1 MKFFKL
7 IIIYFQGANTNCL
20 PAPQPPCSSAKASA
34 TRGEGVSLPSGNNP
48 FRELKNIIITTMLL
62 LLFPFVSSC
71 RDQQMEIRPGACQTL
86 EYLPL
91 LQGKSVALVV
101 NHTSLI
107 DQTHLADSLLDL
119 DINIIQIFSPEH
131 GFRGNEDAGAL
142 VKDGVDPRTGLTVVS
157 LYGSHKKPQPEDLE
171 NIDIV
176 VFDLQDVGVRFF
188 TYISTLYYVME
199 ACAENDIPII
209 VLDRPNPN
217 GDYVAG
223 AVLDMDLKSFVGI
236 LPLPVVYGLTMGE
249 LAGMINGE
257 GWLKDNLQCDLRV
270 IRIKNW
276 DHNTHYELP
285 VKPSPNLPNYQS
297 VRLYPSLCIFEGTNM
312 SVGRGTMF
320 PFQVIGYPDS
330 TYGSF
335 TFTPESIKGMAM
347 NPKHK
352 NERCYGMDL
361 RNIDPPK
368 FTLHYFFDYLR
379 ISNDSTA
386 YLERPEWI
394 EMLMG
399 DPDFIEKVKAGQ
411 TEAQIT
417 ESWQADLNAYLLMR
431 KKYLLYPDFDAVKK

>member
-20 PAPQPPCSSAKASA
+20 LTPPAP
-34 TRGEGVSLPSGNNP
+34 EGASLPAQNNP
-48 FRELKNIIITTMLL
+48 FRELKITIINHFTITTILL

-91 LQGKSVALVV
+91 LQKRSVALVV
-101 NHTSLI
+101 NHTSHI
-107 DQTHLADSLLDL
+107 GQTHLADSLLNL
-119 DINIIQIFSPEH
+119 DINVKQIFSPEH

-142 VKDGVDPRTGLTVVS
+142 VKDGIDPKTGLPVIS
-157 LYGSHKKPQPEDLE
+157 LYGSHKKPQPEDLDS
-171 NIDIV
+171 IDIV

-188 TYISTLYYVME
+188 TYISTLFYVME
-199 ACAENDIPII
+199 ACAENNIPII

-223 AVLDMDLKSFVGI
+223 AVLDMDLISFVGI

-249 LAGMINGE
+249 LARMINGE
-257 GWLKDNLQCDLRV
+257 GWLKDDLQCDLRV
-270 IRIKNW
+270 INIQNW
-276 DHNTHYELP
+276 DHNTRYELP

-312 SVGRGTMF
+312 NVGRGTSF

-335 TFTPESIKGMAM
+335 TFTPESIKGMAL

-352 NERCYGMDL
+352 DELCYGIDL
-361 RNIDPPK
+361 RNIDPPN
-368 FTLHYFFDYLR
+368 FTLQYFFDYLK
-379 ISNDSTA
+379 ITKDTA
-386 YLERPEWI
+386 AYFERPEWI

-399 DPDFIEKVKAGQ
+399 DPDFIEKVEAGQ
-411 TEAQIT
+411 TESQIT
-417 ESWQADLNAYLLMR
+417 ESWQTDLNAYLLMR
-431 KKYLLYPDFDAVKK
+431 KKYLLYPDFETANK

>member
-7 IIIYFQGANTNCL
+7 IIIYFQRANTNCL
-20 PAPQPPCSSAKASA
+20 PAPPSP
-34 TRGEGVSLPSGNNP
+34 EGASLPAQNNP
-48 FRELKNIIITTMLL
+48 FRELKIIIINHFTITAILL

-71 RDQQMEIRPGACQTL
+71 RDQQMEIRPGASQTL
-86 EYLPL
+86 EYLSL

-107 DQTHLADSLLDL
+107 GQTHLADSLLNL
-119 DINIIQIFSPEH
+119 DINIKQIFSPEH

-142 VKDGVDPRTGLTVVS
+142 VKDGIDPKTGLPVIS
-157 LYGSHKKPQPEDLE
+157 LYGSHKKPQPEDLKS
-171 NIDIV
+171 IDIV

-188 TYISTLYYVME
+188 TYISTLFYVME
-199 ACAENDIPII
+199 ACAEHNIPMV

-249 LAGMINGE
+249 LARMINGE
-257 GWLKDNLQCDLRV
+257 GWLKDDLQCDLRV
-270 IRIKNW
+270 INIQNW
-276 DHNTHYELP
+276 DHNTRYELP

-312 SVGRGTMF
+312 SVGRGTSF

-335 TFTPESIKGMAM
+335 TFTPKSIKGMAL

-352 NERCYGMDL
+352 DELCYGINL

-368 FTLHYFFDYLR
+368 FTLQYFFDYLK
-379 ISNDSTA
+379 ITKDTA
-386 YLERPEWI
+386 AYFERPEWI

-399 DPDFIEKVKAGQ
+399 DPDFIEKVEAGQ
-411 TEAQIT
+411 TESQIT
-417 ESWQADLNAYLLMR
+417 ESWQTDLNAYLLMR
-431 KKYLLYPDFDAVKK
+431 KKYLLYPDFETANK